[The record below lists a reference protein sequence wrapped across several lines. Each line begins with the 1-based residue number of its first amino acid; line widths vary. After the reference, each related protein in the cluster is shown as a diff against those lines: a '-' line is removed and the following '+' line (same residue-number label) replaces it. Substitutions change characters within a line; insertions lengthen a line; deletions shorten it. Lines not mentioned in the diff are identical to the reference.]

1 MVSGRRS
8 NMYFTWFLTW
18 CRSCWQIRAAAPWHT
33 ALPGLGGLITSST
46 LYWIKVSLTLFI
58 RYGDAEN
65 PPAIIMSLMSLICTV
80 WAVISS
86 RMRST
91 KKLPLYLRIKAPAH
105 HTHPG
110 HTRKHLP
117 DATDSVACQ
126 APAKLRLACRW
137 GTILQSKISCDQ
149 NLLLFPP
156 TSPRDFSWCQG
167 FARGN
172 FANTRSCCRW
182 RRQNCGRR
190 ACLRTTHQ
198 SSETL
203 P

>member
-1 MVSGRRS
+1 
-8 NMYFTWFLTW
+8 
-18 CRSCWQIRAAAPWHT
+18 
-33 ALPGLGGLITSST
+33 
-46 LYWIKVSLTLFI
+46 
-58 RYGDAEN
+58 
-65 PPAIIMSLMSLICTV
+65 
-80 WAVISS
+80 
-86 RMRST
+86 MRST
-91 KKLPLYLRIKAPAH
+91 KKLPSYLRIKAPAH
-105 HTHPG
+105 HTHPS
-110 HTRKHLP
+110 HTRKHLSN
-117 DATDSVACQ
+117 ANDSVACQ

-137 GTILQSKISCDQ
+137 GKILQSKISCDQ

-190 ACLRTTHQ
+190 ACRRTTHR

-203 P
+203 PYPSWWSWSYHPWLEPRHQWSLLRCPTPWTYHWLAVSHACIVAGSKWKLLPAQERW